1 LWRVFENYMA
11 IMVYVITFR
20 RSLMANSRSFLA
32 ILFCFFVLTEGHMLY
47 AQNKHA
53 FLIGVSAYPQI
64 GNKPWNNIHGSN
76 DVDMLSK
83 TLKAQSFRITSLKNE
98 AATAAGIRKGLKA
111 FSNTCKPGDIVYIHF
126 SCHGQPFEDYDG
138 DESDGWDE
146 ALVPFDALKE
156 YRQGKYTGENHI
168 TDDELNRYLKTIR
181 NRVGPNGIV
190 YVVIDACH
198 AGSSYRGEEDAD
210 SVIIRGTDKGFSKTN
225 KQYAPRIDKRGKI
238 KVEASAQM
246 ANICILEA
254 CRSYQVNSEIRKD
267 GKYYGSLSYYVNEV
281 LKSSRLINDASWT
294 EKVRQLMDK
303 DIRLVRQNLVIETS
317 LQ

>member
-1 LWRVFENYMA
+1 MGNIA
-11 IMVYVITFR
+11 IQKTTLRIAALGLLMV
-20 RSLMANSRSFLA
+20 
-32 ILFCFFVLTEGHMLY
+32 MLP
-47 AQNKHA
+47 
-53 FLIGVSAYPQI
+53 FIGYPQGKRAFMVGI
-64 GNKPWNNIHGSN
+64 SNYSQNQQLTDGKGWDDIHGENDVKLLAPTLKKQGFSIQKLCNKEATANNIRKS
-76 DVDMLSK
+76 LE
-83 TLKAQSFRITSLKNE
+83 SFSTK
-98 AATAAGIRKGLKA
+98 
-111 FSNTCKPGDIVYIHF
+111 CKSGDIVYLHF
-126 SCHGQPFEDYDG
+126 SCHGQPFEDSDG

-156 YRQGKYTGENHI
+156 YHQGKYTGENHI
-168 TDDELNRYLKTIR
+168 TDDELNGYLRTIR

-198 AGSSYRGEEDAD
+198 AGSSYRGEEDED

-238 KVEASAQM
+238 KVESSAQM

-254 CRSYQVNSEIRKD
+254 CRSYQVNSEIRASD
-267 GKYYGSLSYYVNEV
+267 NYYGSLSYYVNEV

-294 EKVRQLMDK
+294 EKVRILMDK
-303 DIRLVRQNLVIETS
+303 DIRLVRQNLVVETS